1 MSMSRWCSV
10 PGPHTG
16 PAGIRRR
23 LGRGPRPE
31 ARGPAAA
38 AGSGVFGYTILD
50 SARPVQRRR
59 QAASGRRRVHVG
71 RHRHGTHTVPTRYR
85 GQYAPRTLCW
95 HAKLATDSTPKF
107 ERDGQLLRGFLADG
121 LCTDRGRLASILE
134 GNIAR
139 AQAQQCILCH
149 SESLQSSSLFSL
161 SLVSRGR
168 TRRPRT
174 SVVTSRWSSLPNRCQ
189 RTAGTRPSRAANSSS
204 WTTTMRC
211 SRPLG
216 RRGGCGDWPPR
227 RRWPRERELPVKN
240 SRAAEW
246 CGAAFLL
253 IYRKHGC
260 GARREKAG
268 RFPGRFR

>member
-1 MSMSRWCSV
+1 MNERSTSLNRAPLLAANVDVTMVFSSWT
-10 PGPHTG
+10 PHGASGDTPPVG
-16 PAGIRRR
+16 Q
-23 LGRGPRPE
+23 RPE

-149 SESLQSSSLFSL
+149 SVCRVEFFVL
-161 SLVSRGR
+161 SL
-168 TRRPRT
+168 
-174 SVVTSRWSSLPNRCQ
+174 
-189 RTAGTRPSRAANSSS
+189 A
-204 WTTTMRC
+204 
-211 SRPLG
+211 
-216 RRGGCGDWPPR
+216 
-227 RRWPRERELPVKN
+227 
-240 SRAAEW
+240 
-246 CGAAFLL
+246 
-253 IYRKHGC
+253 
-260 GARREKAG
+260 
-268 RFPGRFR
+268 RFPWTYT